1 MSQEI
6 IRIETINT
14 DVINVATTEVIK
26 IEGVGLQ
33 GNSGDNVGVLSF
45 NGRIGIVSP
54 ELDDYQASL
63 ITNNST
69 ETGATVKDALDAL
82 DIEQGTQ
89 DTAIALNTA
98 KRSYPLADEN
108 RLAGTSGTN
117 TGDQDLSGIEDAIT
131 AIEDTAVF
139 ESPIS
144 PNPVNYIWLG
154 TDIDYQAIIAPQD
167 DTIYNINNNL
177 ETKAFYFKTQNV
189 SPITPTITGTVADW
203 KSVGSDEG
211 TDLGVSNPTFTY
223 SDSSIEHLVTATDFD
238 PLNCRTLKIQSAVYG
253 VLDVSSLQEIV
264 SLDLRFNAGLTEI
277 IGMEQLSN
285 ITNFIFVNSCK
296 LTGFLQLP
304 VVFTGN
310 ALSFNSNP
318 LLTGLSSLSSFI
330 SSFNVSTSVFSSFA
344 SSFKLSP
351 EVLSFISSKPR

>member
-1 MSQEI
+1 MAQEI

-131 AIEDTAVF
+131 ALDIRVSDNETDITTIQGEQITQDGRLDAIETEQITQNDDISSLGGRVTVNESDIDDLEAEQILQNDAITAIEDTAVF

-177 ETKAFYFKTQNV
+177 ETKAFYFKTQ
-189 SPITPTITGTVADW
+189 
-203 KSVGSDEG
+203 
-211 TDLGVSNPTFTY
+211 TY
-223 SDSSIEHLVTATDFD
+223 SKIYQFRDKTYFKSYKSNNEFLHRLAT
-238 PLNCRTLKIQSAVYG
+238 
-253 VLDVSSLQEIV
+253 
-264 SLDLRFNAGLTEI
+264 
-277 IGMEQLSN
+277 
-285 ITNFIFVNSCK
+285 
-296 LTGFLQLP
+296 
-304 VVFTGN
+304 
-310 ALSFNSNP
+310 
-318 LLTGLSSLSSFI
+318 LLT
-330 SSFNVSTSVFSSFA
+330 
-344 SSFKLSP
+344 
-351 EVLSFISSKPR
+351 